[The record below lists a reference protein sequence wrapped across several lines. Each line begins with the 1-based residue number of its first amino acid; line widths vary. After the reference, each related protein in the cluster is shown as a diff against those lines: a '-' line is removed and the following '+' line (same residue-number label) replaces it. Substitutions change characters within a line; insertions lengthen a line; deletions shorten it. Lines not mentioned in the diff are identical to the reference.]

1 MSVSTSY
8 CYPHAAVLFR
18 TVSFGLYLMHIV
30 LFAYQDA
37 ASAETEDEEKLHPI
51 RASLIKRIDSLN
63 ADVSSV
69 TLCLFDT
76 LLGTRREKVC

>member
-1 MSVSTSY
+1 
-8 CYPHAAVLFR
+8 
-18 TVSFGLYLMHIV
+18 V
-30 LFAYQDA
+30 LFAHQDA

-76 LLGTRREKVC
+76 LLGTRREKAFRSVLLHVFAHWLSKLTVM